1 MVARDNNMGES
12 NSEQE
17 STSSIT
23 LTHEEILEFIEEI
36 KEFEKKFQEHGLKE
50 SEGEVEFI
58 EIEKDIVEFAEVEQ
72 DSSEQIEFIPVVG
85 ETKKP
90 ELKKSL
96 KNSQI
101 SKPRYEVQ
109 KEKIEEKA
117 IDHAT
122 FKIRFN
128 EEGELVNIDLKK
140 HKPKPESKKSFDL
153 KKLKKLRIKRK
164 GKTEKTGAETETI
177 EKKSKISKLKG
188 GLSQIGKLKR
198 VIPYR
203 GIKSEKTE
211 EPEAEE

>member
-153 KKLKKLRIKRK
+153 KKLKKLRVKRK

-203 GIKSEKTE
+203 GIKSEKIGVME
-211 EPEAEE
+211 QV

>member
-153 KKLKKLRIKRK
+153 KKLKKLRVKRK